1 MLWPGSQGNL
11 FRAVRAHGS
20 FAFLGRLEGVKSPLM
35 AESPERHL
43 HHNTHNRCDLPA
55 GKTLSARYRYP
66 AQVRCFGES
75 SGARLQSKPGCFLP
89 SAEVLETL
97 GGLETAHRL
106 LRPDADFFSYGF
118 QKLCEMKKADL
129 TMEAMILDL
138 DYADLLFMPEELRTA
153 NERLQAAQQMF

>member
-1 MLWPGSQGNL
+1 MLKSITQK
-11 FRAVRAHGS
+11 
-20 FAFLGRLEGVKSPLM
+20 FAFCSPMPWPPGEMVKSPLM
-35 AESPERHL
+35 AESPERRFDEAMH
-43 HHNTHNRCDLPA
+43 DLYGRIVRA
-55 GKTLSARYRYP
+55 CGGKYRP
-66 AQVRCFGES
+66 TIFHDM
-75 SGARLQSKPGCFLP
+75 
-89 SAEVLETL
+89 LETL

-138 DYADLLFMPEELRTA
+138 DYAGLLFTPEELRTA